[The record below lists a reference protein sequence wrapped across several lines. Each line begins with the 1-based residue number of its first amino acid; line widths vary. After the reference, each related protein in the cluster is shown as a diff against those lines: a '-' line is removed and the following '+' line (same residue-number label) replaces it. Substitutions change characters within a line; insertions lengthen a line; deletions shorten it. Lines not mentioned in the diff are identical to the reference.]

1 MGICPKVSSLQSSRE
16 VGIDSGEEHGPPDK
30 RNSRSN
36 YMEERDGILFVD
48 VAEFGVRGEA
58 IGRRAWCGW
67 QRAIMEGLEY
77 QTRDLELD
85 HADN

>member
-1 MGICPKVSSLQSSRE
+1 
-16 VGIDSGEEHGPPDK
+16 
-30 RNSRSN
+30 
-36 YMEERDGILFVD
+36 MEERDGILFVD